1 VSDLAIIIAVLLLV
15 ALAFR
20 LRAVGRRLE
29 SHLQKPHIQ
38 AIRKKLGVN
47 GIDPY
52 QLLFGR
58 WMSVA
63 GELVVWVIALAFL
76 VGLALKR

>member
-1 VSDLAIIIAVLLLV
+1 
-15 ALAFR
+15 
-20 LRAVGRRLE
+20 
-29 SHLQKPHIQ
+29 LQKPHIQ

-52 QLLFGR
+52 QLLSGK

-63 GELVVWVIALAFL
+63 GELVIWMIALAFL